1 MLNVHAR
8 PIRAI
13 LVVILAAGPAAA
25 GVGAATSALARPVSG
40 PGGAVLAVPAAGQ
53 VRIVRDEYGVPHIYA
68 RTARALFYG
77 EGYAVGQ
84 DRLWQAELL
93 RRTGT
98 GTLAAVPRV
107 GGPSSVSADLEFREY
122 AGGPAHLR
130 RLYGELPP
138 ATRIAIRAFSD
149 GMNAWIGA
157 ATKAGDL
164 PPEYAAIGLKPRPWT
179 PEDVLGTWFAAEMQY
194 GSFGGDE
201 VSNAEQLA
209 AWDRSLGRKTAARV
223 FADTHWLDDP
233 SAPTTIPGHRA
244 GDVPVYPGARPP
256 TGTAALSGS
265 LLAAASA
272 QQRATQAA
280 LAQAGQ
286 GSRWHSNAVLISGRL
301 TRSGAP
307 LLLGGPQAEYTA
319 PQTFME
325 IGLHGAGYDVTGVT
339 VPGTV
344 AVEIGVGGNDA
355 WTVTSGGTD
364 NTDWYADRISS
375 RHPGRYLFDGRWLRY
390 ACRTEV
396 IAVYH
401 QRARRFRVC
410 DGRHGPVIGESGNT
424 ALALKDAGAEGIGGT
439 IAGFLRLD
447 TAHSLGQFEA
457 ALPEFAGSFNV
468 FYAGQVGTIGYWQVG
483 HVPIRARGDDPF
495 LPHSGTGHDE
505 WRGFLPWRQMPHA
518 LNPDRGWIANWTT
531 KPEAGWPNSA
541 AGFLDWGPVQRVQ
554 ALDRQLARLR
564 QGQAT
569 MATLERINQVAGQ
582 TAESPVGN
590 ELNIA
595 VHELLPR
602 LLRQVRTGSDQRLR
616 AAVRLLAGWN
626 GQRTDTDRDGRYD
639 SPAVTIW
646 QYWYPAFVN
655 HVFAA
660 ELGTVASG
668 DIDSSMLTNLA
679 VRLLEGRSAA
689 LPLRYDYSHG
699 EPAWHAATQTL
710 RGTLTML
717 AGRYHT
723 ADMARW
729 LLPVVRTQWGP
740 LGLGQVPSTP
750 WMNRGTY
757 NQIVQLGP
765 GRALTAVNV
774 DPPGESGL
782 AGSPYFADQLRLYAT
797 WRYKPMRLN
806 AAALRGHVSSDI
818 VLTVP

>member
-1 MLNVHAR
+1 MLGAR
-8 PIRAI
+8 VRDVRAF
-13 LVVILAAGPAAA
+13 LVVVMLAAGSVTAVSAAAHAAGPA
-25 GVGAATSALARPVSG
+25 RG
-40 PGGAVLAVPAAGQ
+40 PREASVTVPAAGQ

-93 RRTGT
+93 RRAGT
-98 GTLAAVPRV
+98 GTVAAVPRV
-107 GGPSSVSADLEFREY
+107 GGPGSVNADLGFREY
-122 AGGPAHLR
+122 TGGQVRLR
-130 RLYGELPP
+130 RLFGELPP
-138 ATRIAIRAFSD
+138 AARVAIRAFSD
-149 GMNAWIGA
+149 GMNAWIAA
-157 ATKAGDL
+157 ATKAGKL

-179 PEDVLGTWFAAEMQY
+179 PEDVLGTWFAAEIQY

-201 VSNAEQLA
+201 VSNTGQLA
-209 AWDRSLGRKTAARV
+209 AWDRSLGRRPAARV

-233 SAPTTIPGHRA
+233 SAPTT
-244 GDVPVYPGARPP
+244 VPRARP
-256 TGTAALSGS
+256 AAVTVRSGRRHSAGAPPLSPDLVHAVSGR
-265 LLAAASA
+265 
-272 QQRATQAA
+272 QRAIQAA
-280 LAQAGQ
+280 LAKAGQ
-286 GSRWHSNAVLISGRL
+286 GSHWHSNAVLISGRL

-307 LLLGGPQAEYTA
+307 LLLGGPQAEYAA

-364 NTDWYADRISS
+364 NTDWYADRISA
-375 RHPGRYLFDGRWLRY
+375 RRPGRYLFDGRWVRY

-410 DGRHGPVIGESGNT
+410 DGRHGPVIAASGDT

-447 TAHSLGQFEA
+447 TARSPGQFEA
-457 ALPEFAGSFNV
+457 ALPQFAGSFNI
-468 FYAGQVGTIGYWQVG
+468 FYASHRTIGYWQVG
-483 HVPIRARGDDPF
+483 RVPLRARGDDPF

-505 WRGFLPWRQMPHA
+505 WRGFLRWRQMPHV
-518 LNPDRGWIANWTT
+518 LNPGQGWIANWTT
-531 KPEAGWPNSA
+531 KPEAGWANSA

-554 ALDRQLARLR
+554 ALDRQLTRLR
-564 QGQAT
+564 PGQAT
-569 MATLERINQVAGQ
+569 MATLERINQIAGQ
-582 TAESPVGN
+582 TAESPAGN

-595 VHELLPR
+595 VHALLPR
-602 LLRQVRTGSDQRLR
+602 LLRLVRAGPDQRLR
-616 AAVRLLAGWN
+616 AAARLLAGWN

-655 HVFAA
+655 RVFAR

-679 VRLLEGRSAA
+679 VRLLQGRSAA
-689 LPLRYDYSHG
+689 LPLRYDYLHG
-699 EPAWHAATQTL
+699 EPAWHAATVSL
-710 RGTLTML
+710 RGTLTAL
-717 AGRYHT
+717 ADRYHT
-723 ADMARW
+723 TDMARW
-729 LLPVVRTQWGP
+729 LLPVVPTVWQP
-740 LGLGQVPSTP
+740 LGLGQVPNTP

-765 GRALTAVNV
+765 GRTLTAVNV

-782 AGSPYFADQLRLYAT
+782 PGSPYFADQLQLYAT
-797 WRYKPMRLN
+797 WRYKPMRLT
-806 AAALRGHVSSDI
+806 ASALRRHVSSDI
-818 VLTVP
+818 VLTVR